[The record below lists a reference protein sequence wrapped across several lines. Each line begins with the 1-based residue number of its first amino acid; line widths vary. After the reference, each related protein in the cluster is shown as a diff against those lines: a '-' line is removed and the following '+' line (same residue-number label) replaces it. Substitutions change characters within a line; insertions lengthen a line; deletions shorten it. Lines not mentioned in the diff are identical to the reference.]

1 LIVDTPA
8 QLPDAQRNHALDGLR
23 GVAALSVALGH
34 CVLVGS
40 GLGLWDTSLRD
51 FAGLPWVSIALRVIS
66 TFLPS
71 DAAVMVFFALS
82 GHVLW
87 QSFRRKNSRL
97 IADLPDYVSARLF
110 RLLPLTII
118 TCLPLAFLRDT
129 SARELAMNML
139 LLSDKLNGVTW
150 SLQVE
155 MVASLGLFVLWGLT
169 SGTVWKNL
177 AALLLVLAAIPFCR
191 GNPYVVFLPAFI
203 LGALITSLPKR
214 LFEYRYILP
223 MAIAVLMFTNL
234 IFGHGGLTRCF
245 EIVSATII
253 VGAVSIG
260 RLPVLNSRLC
270 QFLGAISY
278 PFYLVHPIVMAEIFP
293 VIPAGVR
300 DNGFATLAILAIT
313 TVPIAIPIAWLLHA
327 GVEMPVLRG
336 RPRIAP
342 RWRAQ
347 RKTSSAGSGGGVQ
360 PAASLTHSN

>member
-34 CVLVGS
+34 CVLDGA
-40 GLGLWDTSLRD
+40 GLGLWNTSLRD
-51 FAGLPWVSIALRVIS
+51 FPSLPWVSIGLRILS

-82 GHVLW
+82 GLVLW

-110 RLLPLTII
+110 RLLPLTIV
-118 TCLPLAFLRDT
+118 TCLPLAFLLDT

-139 LLSDKLNGVTW
+139 LLTNKLNGVTW

-169 SGTVWKNL
+169 SGTVWKTV

-203 LGALITSLPKR
+203 LGALITSIPKR
-214 LFEYRYILP
+214 LFEYRNSLP
-223 MAIAVLMFTNL
+223 VAIAVLMFTNL

-245 EIVSATII
+245 EIVGATIV

-260 RLPVLNSRLC
+260 RLPILNSRVC
-270 QFLGAISY
+270 QFLGAVSY
-278 PFYLVHPIVMAEIFP
+278 PFYLVHPIVMAAIFP
-293 VIPAGVR
+293 LIPASVR

-327 GVEMPVLRG
+327 AVEMPVLRG

-342 RWRAQ
+342 LWRAHQ
-347 RKTSSAGSGGGVQ
+347 ITPSAGSGGGVRSI
-360 PAASLTHSN
+360 ASLTRSN